1 MEQKIIKLLD
11 SNLECTDCRIKD
23 NKIIMDIQSM
33 QKQAECPFCK
43 VSSDKIH
50 SVYQREI
57 QDIPLHGR
65 QTILLLKTRKMFCFN
80 PECCHKTFSEP
91 FEFVSPKSKKTKR
104 LINKIRMTSVKL
116 SSVSASALLK
126 NEGVQ
131 VSKTTICEML
141 KKNPGHCGEKQ
152 NHQNLCG

>member
-23 NKIIMDIQSM
+23 KKIIMDIQSTK
-33 QKQAECPFCK
+33 KQLECPFCK
-43 VSSDKIH
+43 TLSDKIH

-57 QDIPLHGR
+57 QDIPIHNR
-65 QTILLLKTRKMFCFN
+65 QTILLLKTRKMFCLN
-80 PECCHKTFSEP
+80 PECHQKTFSEP

-104 LINKIRMTSVKL
+104 LIDKIQMTSVKL
-116 SSVSASALLK
+116 SSVSSSALLK

-141 KKNPGHCGEKQ
+141 KKNPSHCGEK
-152 NHQNLCG
+152 